1 MATTKFRGRE
11 PKGSQPNNGKVRSK
25 NIPQEQNCWQKFCE
39 FCHSIW
45 LQIYQFF
52 CCEKNEGSSSVATV
66 ETVKATKTD
75 SMLGKTSLPVKQ
87 ENGSLEAGKKTMDHV
102 PREDFSSSNQVAEME
117 NGCTDETGE
126 LLQNKQ
132 KISNERPAEKTG
144 GHPSGN
150 KVGSHQPV
158 CNDLSKEDVTRK
170 NNKTGKY
177 EESKP
182 PNEACSSFE
191 HLPEEQRKEGLE
203 REIKNEG
210 QTPIIGGAEQAG
222 QIIEKQKD
230 VLNQAGVNEDT
241 RHAGSS
247 SSETAK
253 SSVGE
258 EVACETS
265 LNKEDKH
272 TDPRRP
278 ERFKSTVVKEL
289 SIRASFD
296 EDDEDTDTSAPN
308 VACSSFEHLPEEQRK
323 EGLERE
329 IKNESQ
335 TPIICGA
342 KQAGQI
348 IEKQKDV
355 LNQAGVN
362 EDTRHAGSSSSETT
376 KSSIGDKV
384 ACETSLNKE
393 DKHTDPRRPERFKST
408 VVKELS
414 IRASFDEDDEDTDTS
429 SSKMSKNSAEENVVK
444 QARSVKE
451 DKCTDT
457 TPPKSSKSSAGEKV
471 FKPRSFKEDDKFT
484 ETSPAKTGKS
494 STEQKVAEKES
505 LKKED
510 KFTETIHPKTT
521 KSSIGQTLER
531 QGNFSKDDKND
542 WQTVV
547 KPASFSKDDRK
558 SDASPPTTIKSSD
571 GEKLVGQE
579 SFKKEDEYRKT
590 NHPSKTSKSEH
601 EQKGFGKQESNN
613 EKQVNTRL
621 SSSMVTDFSS
631 PGQGR
636 QLLSKEQEK
645 GVVKQEGIN
654 KDDENTGISYTDTT
668 KSSIRQASKERQKE
682 IHKQDKSYESH
693 GRNTKPDHS
702 ENATSG
708 SKQEVNMPLSNQQ
721 KGFQQQEDFDEKE
734 KFGFSDS
741 FV

>member
-1 MATTKFRGRE
+1 MSKYKATIILKSRIAGKSFVNSVIGFGFRFI
-11 PKGSQPNNGKVRSK
+11 S
-25 NIPQEQNCWQKFCE
+25 
-39 FCHSIW
+39 
-45 LQIYQFF
+45 FF
-52 CCEKNEGSSSVATV
+52 CCEKNEGSSSVAAV
-66 ETVKATKTD
+66 ETVNGDHISDSEATKTD
-75 SMLGKTSLPVKQ
+75 SMLGKTSFPGKQ
-87 ENGSLEAGKKTMDHV
+87 ENGSLEAGKKTVDHE
-102 PREDFSSSNQVAEME
+102 PREDFSSSNQVFKMK
-117 NGCTDETGE
+117 NGSTDEPGE

-132 KISNERPAEKTG
+132 KISDERPAEKTG
-144 GHPSGN
+144 EHPSGN

-158 CNDLSKEDVTRK
+158 CKDLSTEDVTRK
-170 NNKTGKY
+170 NNEAGEY

-182 PNEACSSFE
+182 PNVACSSFE
-191 HLPEEQRKEGLE
+191 HLSEEQRKEGPE
-203 REIKNEG
+203 QEIKNKS

-222 QIIEKQKD
+222 QIIEKQKHA
-230 VLNQAGVNEDT
+230 LNQAGVNEDI

-258 EVACETS
+258 EAACETS

-289 SIRASFD
+289 SIRVSFG
-296 EDDEDTDTSAPN
+296 EDDAN
-308 VACSSFEHLPEEQRK
+308 
-323 EGLERE
+323 
-329 IKNESQ
+329 
-335 TPIICGA
+335 
-342 KQAGQI
+342 
-348 IEKQKDV
+348 
-355 LNQAGVN
+355 
-362 EDTRHAGSSSSETT
+362 
-376 KSSIGDKV
+376 
-384 ACETSLNKE
+384 
-393 DKHTDPRRPERFKST
+393 
-408 VVKELS
+408 
-414 IRASFDEDDEDTDTS
+414 TDTS
-429 SSKMSKNSAEENVVK
+429 SSKMSKKIAEEKVVK
-444 QARSVKE
+444 QVRSVKE

-457 TPPKSSKSSAGEKV
+457 TPPKSSKSSAEEKV
-471 FKPRSFKEDDKFT
+471 FKQRSFKEDDKFT
-484 ETSPAKTGKS
+484 ETSPAKTGKR

-505 LKKED
+505 FKKED

-531 QGNFSKDDKND
+531 QGNFNKDDKNSNKND

-590 NHPSKTSKSEH
+590 NHSSKTTKSEQ

-631 PGQGR
+631 LGQGR

-654 KDDENTGISYTDTT
+654 KDDENPGISYTDRT

-708 SKQEVNMPLSNQQ
+708 SKQQVNMPLSNQQ